1 MFLVPVQQLRFKVK
15 FFKEIHLTFGDE
27 VRTELK
33 IYTRHLHEWRYG
45 EMKNEMYK
53 TMWVIQIN

>member
-33 IYTRHLHEWRYG
+33 IYTRHLHE
-45 EMKNEMYK
+45 
-53 TMWVIQIN
+53 